1 MTLQVI
7 EITDPGLRVIRAGE
21 QILHSPGYAMVEDAQ
36 LEVGEAAFNQ
46 ARIYPRKTHNQF
58 WHRLSLDPLSQ
69 SSSQYRHYADL
80 VYAHLKIIAEQL
92 ENTVPLIFAVPG
104 SYTNDQLSLLLGIAK
119 ECGLKPAGLIDI
131 ALASAVVSPLKP
143 VNYHLDIHLHQLVVT
158 EIKTQTNLC
167 RGNVTTAAG
176 AGLVHLYDSWVQLVA
191 DAFLEQCRFDP
202 LHNAETEQALYRQ
215 MPQWLEAFGTEQ
227 EMLLEIYGGDVRFQA
242 RLVKEKAVEK
252 VRPLYQKMLLALNEI
267 SRHQEDFGILIGVRL
282 AQLPGF
288 CDLLNDHYVVSD
300 LACYQ
305 GCEINEEFIC
315 RDESALSFITSLPMP
330 ENYRV
335 EADST
340 QRTGDPTK
348 RAQPTH
354 IVCGHLAF
362 KATHGLYLGESLRQE
377 GIILNADKTGLSDIY
392 GQLLCEQGQWRFKP
406 ESELPIFINGVQVSR
421 ETLLKPGD
429 KLSAADQ
436 RQQILVVSEA

>member
-21 QILHSPGYAMVEDAQ
+21 QILHSPGYAMVEGAQ
-36 LEVGEAAFNQ
+36 LEVGEVAFNQ

-58 WHRLSLDPLSQ
+58 WHRLSLDPLTQ
-69 SSSQYRHYADL
+69 TSSQYRHYADL

-92 ENTVPLIFAVPG
+92 EHTTPLIFAVPG
-104 SYTNDQLSLLLGIAK
+104 SYTNEQLSLLLGIAK
-119 ECGLKPAGLIDI
+119 ECGLKPAGLVDI
-131 ALASAVVSPLKP
+131 ALASAVASPLKP
-143 VNYHLDIHLHQLVVT
+143 MNYHLDIHLHQLVVT

-215 MPQWLEAFGTEQ
+215 LPQWLETFAKEQ
-227 EMLLEIYGGDVRFQA
+227 EMLLEISSGDVRFQA
-242 RLVKEKAVEK
+242 LLLKEKVVDK
-252 VRPLYQKMLLALNEI
+252 VRPLYQKMLLALNED
-267 SRHQEDFGILIGVRL
+267 SRYQADSGILIGTRL

-288 CDLLNDHYVVSD
+288 CDLLNDHHVVSD

-305 GCEINEEFIC
+305 GCKINEEFIC
-315 RDESALSFITSLPMP
+315 RDENVLSFITSLPLP
-330 ENYRV
+330 ESYFIEV
-335 EADST
+335 DST
-340 QRTGDPTK
+340 QQNGDPTE

-362 KATHGLYLGESLRQE
+362 KATHGLYLGESQRQE
-377 GIILNADKTGLSDIY
+377 GIILNADKTGLADIY
-392 GQLLCEQGQWRFKP
+392 GQLLCEQGQWLFKL
-406 ESELPIFINGVQVSR
+406 ETELPIFLNGIQVSH

-429 KLSAADQ
+429 KLSVADQ